1 MNAKA
6 FISHTERGGTDIG
19 KIIQDQLK
27 TSQPSNGIFFIQA
40 FNRTG

>member
-1 MNAKA
+1 MNAKV
-6 FISHTERGGTDIG
+6 SHTERGGTDIG

-27 TSQPSNGIFFIQA
+27 TMTIKIFFIQA